1 MTTKAEGEA
10 RKLADVHYNIEPGI
24 TEIYR
29 VTGSAQDGGQA
40 DEPIILLEVNEN
52 TIPSGIMPL
61 SFGPSPA
68 IGFEHSSIIIEVTPD
83 EFESIK
89 RLDMPLPNGWRLG
102 DLLERATSV
111 EN

>member
-1 MTTKAEGEA
+1 VATKADEA
-10 RKLADVHYNIEPGI
+10 RKLAEVHYNIESGI

-29 VTGSAQDGGQA
+29 VTGSPVDEARP

-61 SFGPSPA
+61 SFGPSPS
-68 IGFEHSSIIIEVTPD
+68 IGLEHSSIIIEVTPG

-89 RLDMPLPNGWRLG
+89 ENKMLLPNEWRLG

-111 EN
+111 ES